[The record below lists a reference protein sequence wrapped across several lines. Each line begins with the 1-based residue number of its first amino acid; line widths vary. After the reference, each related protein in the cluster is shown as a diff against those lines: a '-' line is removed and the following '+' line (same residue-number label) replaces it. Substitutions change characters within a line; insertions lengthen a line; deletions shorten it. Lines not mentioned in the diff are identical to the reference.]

1 MVPARMSG
9 MTTLALVAGLT
20 PSAAI
25 IESIT
30 NGTERGGGSWQRAS
44 QPAASQCAFYPQATA
59 VDDVLLRTLVTV
71 CELDPGQ
78 CVG

>member
-30 NGTERGGGSWQRAS
+30 NGTELGHGSWQRAS

-59 VDDVLLRTLVTV
+59 VDDVLLRTLVTI